1 MSFDWDKEVSINLT
15 VRQLYFLMK
24 CSESVL
30 TMKEICDFM
39 VGYEELTD
47 LEIKEIDSA
56 LNAIVAF
63 LKENR

>member
-1 MSFDWDKEVSINLT
+1 MDWDKEVSIKLT

-47 LEIKEIDSA
+47 LEIKEIESA
-56 LNAIVAF
+56 LKAVVAF